1 MLATDPGPIQ
11 SRRQQA
17 ELLSR
22 HRHRTVPDWWP
33 NELARL
39 QPLRGQDHAGAIPI
53 NVTQAIKTLRAED
66 EHIATIGIGR
76 QR

>member
-1 MLATDPGPIQ
+1 MLAADPGPIQ
-11 SRRQQA
+11 SRDQQP

-39 QPLRGQDHAGAIPI
+39 QPIRGQDHSGAIPI
-53 NVTQAIKTLRAED
+53 DLTQAIKTLGAED
-66 EHIATIGIGR
+66 EHIATIGIRR